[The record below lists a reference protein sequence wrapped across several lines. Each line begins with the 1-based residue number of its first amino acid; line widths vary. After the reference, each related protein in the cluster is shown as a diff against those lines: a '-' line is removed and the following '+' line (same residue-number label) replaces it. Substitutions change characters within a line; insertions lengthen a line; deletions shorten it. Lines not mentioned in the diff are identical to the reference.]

1 MLKRKI
7 SDYLESYFT
16 PNRREALLI
25 TGARQVGKSYAIR
38 EFGKSH
44 YSSFIEINLLE
55 DSIART
61 SISKASNSK
70 DLLLR
75 ITAIASQPLIKGK
88 TLIFFDEVQVVPEI
102 VTAIK
107 FLVEEGSYQYVL
119 SGSLLGIELKR
130 ISSMPVGYLTVKEM
144 YPLNLEEFYRACGIS
159 DNIFSVLEGAFKAER
174 EIDSIIHRKLM
185 ELFRLYLIVGGMPAV
200 VQTYLD
206 TNDIKKVVN
215 KQREI
220 LSMYVEDISQYDI
233 NNKLYIKDIFNLI
246 PAELNN
252 PNKRFILKN
261 LNENTK
267 FSRLEDSFIWIRE
280 AGVAI
285 GVYNIEEP
293 KLPLELAKL
302 RNLFKLFSNDVGL
315 LACQYA
321 DGIQLRILNNDIDI
335 NYGSIYENAVAE
347 ELFSHGLKL
356 YYFNSKKQGELDFVI
371 KIDDK
376 LLPIEVKS
384 GKNYLRHNALKN
396 VIENK
401 DYEIEKAY
409 VLYNENI
416 KRVGNIVYL
425 PIYLMMF
432 IKNREIENLIWKI
445 DLSSLPQ

>member
-88 TLIFFDEVQVVPEI
+88 TLIFFDEVQEVPEI

-119 SGSLLGIELKR
+119 SGSLLGIGLKG

-159 DNIFSVLEGAFKAER
+159 DNIFSVLEEAFKAER

-401 DYEIEKAY
+401 DYDIEKAY

-432 IKNREIENLIWKI
+432 IKNREIEKLIWKI

>member
-119 SGSLLGIELKR
+119 SGSLLGIGLKG

-159 DNIFSVLEGAFKAER
+159 DNIFSVLEEAFKAER

-267 FSRLEDSFIWIRE
+267 FSRVEDSFIWIRE

-347 ELFSHGLKL
+347 ELYSHGLKL

-371 KIDDK
+371 KLDDK
-376 LLPIEVKS
+376 ILPIEVKS

>member
-119 SGSLLGIELKR
+119 SGSLLGIGLKR

-159 DNIFSVLEGAFKAER
+159 DNIFSVLEEAFKAER

-347 ELFSHGLKL
+347 ELYSHGLKL

-371 KIDDK
+371 KLDDK

-416 KRVGNIVYL
+416 KRVGNIIYL

>member
-75 ITAIASQPLIKGK
+75 ITGIASQPLIKGK

-119 SGSLLGIELKR
+119 SGSLLGIGLKG

-159 DNIFSVLEGAFKAER
+159 DNIFSVLEEAFKAER

-261 LNENTK
+261 LNENAK

-347 ELFSHGLKL
+347 ELYSHGLKL

-371 KIDDK
+371 KLDDK
-376 LLPIEVKS
+376 ILPIEVKS

>member
-119 SGSLLGIELKR
+119 SGSLLGIGLKG

-159 DNIFSVLEGAFKAER
+159 DNIFSVLEEAFKAER

-261 LNENTK
+261 LNENAK

-376 LLPIEVKS
+376 ILPIEVKS

-401 DYEIEKAY
+401 DYDIEKAY

-432 IKNREIENLIWKI
+432 IKNREIEKLIWKI

>member
-119 SGSLLGIELKR
+119 SGSLLGIGLKR

-159 DNIFSVLEGAFKAER
+159 DNIFSVLEEAFKAER

-347 ELFSHGLKL
+347 ELYSHGLKL

-371 KIDDK
+371 KLDDK

>member
-75 ITAIASQPLIKGK
+75 ITAIAPQPLIKGK

-119 SGSLLGIELKR
+119 SGSLLGIGLKG

-159 DNIFSVLEGAFKAER
+159 DNIFSVLEEAFKAER

-261 LNENTK
+261 LNENAK

-371 KIDDK
+371 KLDDK
-376 LLPIEVKS
+376 ILPIEVKS

-401 DYEIEKAY
+401 DYDIEKAY

>member
-61 SISKASNSK
+61 SISKASNSR

-119 SGSLLGIELKR
+119 SGSLLGIGLKR

-159 DNIFSVLEGAFKAER
+159 DNIFSVLEEAFKAER

-347 ELFSHGLKL
+347 ELYSHGLKL

-371 KIDDK
+371 KLDDK

>member
-61 SISKASNSK
+61 SISKASNSR

-107 FLVEEGSYQYVL
+107 FLVEEGNYQYVL
-119 SGSLLGIELKR
+119 SGALLGIGLKG

-144 YPLNLEEFYRACGIS
+144 YPLNLEEFYRACGVS
-159 DNIFSVLEGAFKAER
+159 DNIFSVLEEAFKAER

-185 ELFRLYLIVGGMPAV
+185 ELFRLYLIIGGMPAV

-233 NNKLYIKDIFNLI
+233 NNKLYFKDIFNLI

-261 LNENTK
+261 LNENAK

-347 ELFSHGLKL
+347 ELYSHGLKL

-371 KIDDK
+371 KLDDK

-401 DYEIEKAY
+401 DYDIEKAY

>member
-119 SGSLLGIELKR
+119 SGSLLGIGLKR

-159 DNIFSVLEGAFKAER
+159 DNIFSVLEEAFKAER

-347 ELFSHGLKL
+347 ELYSHGLKL

-371 KIDDK
+371 KLDDK
-376 LLPIEVKS
+376 ILPIEVKS

-401 DYEIEKAY
+401 DYDIEKAY

>member
-119 SGSLLGIELKR
+119 SGSLLGIGLKG

-159 DNIFSVLEGAFKAER
+159 DNIFSVLEEAFKAER

-261 LNENTK
+261 LNENAK

-371 KIDDK
+371 KLDDK
-376 LLPIEVKS
+376 ILPIEVKS

-432 IKNREIENLIWKI
+432 IKNREIEKLIWKI

>member
-119 SGSLLGIELKR
+119 SGSLLGIGLKG

-159 DNIFSVLEGAFKAER
+159 DNIFSVLEEAFKAER

-220 LSMYVEDISQYDI
+220 LSMYVEDISQYNI

-347 ELFSHGLKL
+347 ELYSHGLKL

-371 KIDDK
+371 KLDDK

>member
-119 SGSLLGIELKR
+119 SGSLLGIGLKG

-159 DNIFSVLEGAFKAER
+159 DNIFSVLEEAFKAER

-261 LNENTK
+261 LNENAK

-371 KIDDK
+371 KLDDK
-376 LLPIEVKS
+376 ILPIEVKS

>member
-119 SGSLLGIELKR
+119 SGSLLGIGLKR

-347 ELFSHGLKL
+347 ELYSHGLKL

-371 KIDDK
+371 KLDDK

>member
-119 SGSLLGIELKR
+119 SGSLLGIGLKR

-159 DNIFSVLEGAFKAER
+159 DNIFSVLEEAFKAER

-261 LNENTK
+261 LNENAK

-445 DLSSLPQ
+445 DLSSLPK

>member
-119 SGSLLGIELKR
+119 SGSLLGIGLKG

-159 DNIFSVLEGAFKAER
+159 DNIFSVLEEAFKAER

-267 FSRLEDSFIWIRE
+267 FSRVEDSFIWIRE

-347 ELFSHGLKL
+347 ELYSHGLKL

-371 KIDDK
+371 KLDDK

-401 DYEIEKAY
+401 DYDIEKAY

>member
-119 SGSLLGIELKR
+119 SGSLLGIGLKG

-159 DNIFSVLEGAFKAER
+159 DNIFSVLEEAFKAER

-347 ELFSHGLKL
+347 ELYSHGLKL

-401 DYEIEKAY
+401 DYDIEKAY

>member
-119 SGSLLGIELKR
+119 SGSLLGIGLKR

-159 DNIFSVLEGAFKAER
+159 DNIFSVLEEAFKAER

-285 GVYNIEEP
+285 
-293 KLPLELAKL
+293 
-302 RNLFKLFSNDVGL
+302 FKSFFICSRFTCLS
-315 LACQYA
+315 AA
-321 DGIQLRILNNDIDI
+321 
-335 NYGSIYENAVAE
+335 
-347 ELFSHGLKL
+347 
-356 YYFNSKKQGELDFVI
+356 
-371 KIDDK
+371 
-376 LLPIEVKS
+376 
-384 GKNYLRHNALKN
+384 AL
-396 VIENK
+396 
-401 DYEIEKAY
+401 
-409 VLYNENI
+409 
-416 KRVGNIVYL
+416 
-425 PIYLMMF
+425 
-432 IKNREIENLIWKI
+432 
-445 DLSSLPQ
+445 

>member
-119 SGSLLGIELKR
+119 SGSLLGIGLKG

-159 DNIFSVLEGAFKAER
+159 DNIFSVLEEAFKAER
-174 EIDSIIHRKLM
+174 EIDS
-185 ELFRLYLIVGGMPAV
+185 ELP
-200 VQTYLD
+200 
-206 TNDIKKVVN
+206 
-215 KQREI
+215 
-220 LSMYVEDISQYDI
+220 
-233 NNKLYIKDIFNLI
+233 
-246 PAELNN
+246 P
-252 PNKRFILKN
+252 P
-261 LNENTK
+261 
-267 FSRLEDSFIWIRE
+267 
-280 AGVAI
+280 
-285 GVYNIEEP
+285 
-293 KLPLELAKL
+293 
-302 RNLFKLFSNDVGL
+302 
-315 LACQYA
+315 
-321 DGIQLRILNNDIDI
+321 
-335 NYGSIYENAVAE
+335 
-347 ELFSHGLKL
+347 
-356 YYFNSKKQGELDFVI
+356 
-371 KIDDK
+371 
-376 LLPIEVKS
+376 
-384 GKNYLRHNALKN
+384 
-396 VIENK
+396 
-401 DYEIEKAY
+401 
-409 VLYNENI
+409 
-416 KRVGNIVYL
+416 
-425 PIYLMMF
+425 
-432 IKNREIENLIWKI
+432 
-445 DLSSLPQ
+445 

>member
-119 SGSLLGIELKR
+119 SGSLLGIGLKG

-159 DNIFSVLEGAFKAER
+159 DNIFSVLEEAFKAER

-220 LSMYVEDISQYDI
+220 LSMYVEDISQYNI

-347 ELFSHGLKL
+347 ELYSHGLKL

-371 KIDDK
+371 KLDDK

-401 DYEIEKAY
+401 DYDIEKAY

>member
-61 SISKASNSK
+61 SMSKASNSK

-119 SGSLLGIELKR
+119 SGSLLGIGLKR

-159 DNIFSVLEGAFKAER
+159 DNIFSVLEEAFKAER

-347 ELFSHGLKL
+347 ELYSHGLKL

-371 KIDDK
+371 KLDDK
-376 LLPIEVKS
+376 ILPIEVKS

>member
-119 SGSLLGIELKR
+119 SGSLLGIGLKR

-159 DNIFSVLEGAFKAER
+159 DNIFSVLEEAFKAER

-321 DGIQLRILNNDIDI
+321 DSIQLRILNNDIDI

-347 ELFSHGLKL
+347 ELYSHGLKL

-371 KIDDK
+371 KLDDK

>member
-119 SGSLLGIELKR
+119 SGSLLGIGLKG

-159 DNIFSVLEGAFKAER
+159 DNIFSVLEEAFKAER

-347 ELFSHGLKL
+347 ELYSHGLKL

>member
-119 SGSLLGIELKR
+119 SGSLLGIGLKG

-159 DNIFSVLEGAFKAER
+159 DNIFSVLEEAFKAER

-261 LNENTK
+261 LNENAK

-347 ELFSHGLKL
+347 ELYSHGLKL

-371 KIDDK
+371 KLDDK

-401 DYEIEKAY
+401 DYDIEKAY

-432 IKNREIENLIWKI
+432 IKNREIEKLIWKI

>member
-75 ITAIASQPLIKGK
+75 ISAIASQPLIKGK

-119 SGSLLGIELKR
+119 SGSLLGIGLKG

-159 DNIFSVLEGAFKAER
+159 DNIFSVLEEAFKAER

-371 KIDDK
+371 KLDDK

-401 DYEIEKAY
+401 DYDIEKAY

>member
-119 SGSLLGIELKR
+119 SGSLLGIGLKG

-159 DNIFSVLEGAFKAER
+159 DNIFSVLEEAFKAER

-261 LNENTK
+261 LNENAK

-401 DYEIEKAY
+401 DYDIEKAY

-432 IKNREIENLIWKI
+432 IKNREIEKLIWKI

>member
-119 SGSLLGIELKR
+119 SGSLLGIGLKG

-159 DNIFSVLEGAFKAER
+159 DNIFSVLEEAFKAER

-347 ELFSHGLKL
+347 ELYSHGLKL
-356 YYFNSKKQGELDFVI
+356 YYFNSNKQGELDFVI
-371 KIDDK
+371 KLDDK
-376 LLPIEVKS
+376 ILPIEVKS

>member
-119 SGSLLGIELKR
+119 SGSLLGIGLKR

-159 DNIFSVLEGAFKAER
+159 DNIFSVLEEAFKAER

-347 ELFSHGLKL
+347 ELYSHGLKL

-371 KIDDK
+371 KLDDK
-376 LLPIEVKS
+376 ILPIEVKS

-432 IKNREIENLIWKI
+432 IKNREIEKLIWKI

>member
-159 DNIFSVLEGAFKAER
+159 DNIFSVLEEAFKAER
-174 EIDSIIHRKLM
+174 ENDSIIHRKLM

-261 LNENTK
+261 LNENAK

-347 ELFSHGLKL
+347 ELYSHGLKL

-371 KIDDK
+371 KLDDK

>member
-119 SGSLLGIELKR
+119 SGSLLGIGLKR

-347 ELFSHGLKL
+347 ELYSHGLKL

-371 KIDDK
+371 KLDDK
-376 LLPIEVKS
+376 ILPIEVKS

>member
-119 SGSLLGIELKR
+119 SGSLLGIGLKR

-159 DNIFSVLEGAFKAER
+159 DNIFSVLEEAFKAER

-371 KIDDK
+371 KLDDK
-376 LLPIEVKS
+376 ILPIEVKS

>member
-119 SGSLLGIELKR
+119 SGSLLGIGLKR

-159 DNIFSVLEGAFKAER
+159 DNIFSVLEEAFKAER

-261 LNENTK
+261 LNENAK

-371 KIDDK
+371 KLDDK
-376 LLPIEVKS
+376 ILPIEVKS

>member
-119 SGSLLGIELKR
+119 SGSLLGIGLKG

-159 DNIFSVLEGAFKAER
+159 DNIFSVLEEAFKAER

-347 ELFSHGLKL
+347 ELYSHGLKL

-371 KIDDK
+371 KLDDK
-376 LLPIEVKS
+376 ILPIEVKS

>member
-119 SGSLLGIELKR
+119 SGSLLGIGLKG

-159 DNIFSVLEGAFKAER
+159 DNIFSVLEEAFKAER

-335 NYGSIYENAVAE
+335 NYGSIYENAVSE
-347 ELFSHGLKL
+347 ELYSHGLKL

-371 KIDDK
+371 KLDDK
-376 LLPIEVKS
+376 ILPIEVKS

-401 DYEIEKAY
+401 DYDIEKAY

-432 IKNREIENLIWKI
+432 IKNREIEKLIWKI

>member
-61 SISKASNSK
+61 SISKASNSR

-119 SGSLLGIELKR
+119 SGSLLGIGLKG

-159 DNIFSVLEGAFKAER
+159 DNIFSVLEEAFKAER

-401 DYEIEKAY
+401 DYDIEKAY

-432 IKNREIENLIWKI
+432 IKNREIEKLIWKI

>member
-119 SGSLLGIELKR
+119 SGSLLGIGLKG

-159 DNIFSVLEGAFKAER
+159 DNIFSVLEEAFKAER

-206 TNDIKKVVN
+206 TNDIKN
-215 KQREI
+215 NI
-220 LSMYVEDISQYDI
+220 ICDNCGNYVSV
-233 NNKLYIKDIFNLI
+233 KDAN
-246 PAELNN
+246 
-252 PNKRFILKN
+252 
-261 LNENTK
+261 
-267 FSRLEDSFIWIRE
+267 
-280 AGVAI
+280 
-285 GVYNIEEP
+285 
-293 KLPLELAKL
+293 
-302 RNLFKLFSNDVGL
+302 
-315 LACQYA
+315 
-321 DGIQLRILNNDIDI
+321 
-335 NYGSIYENAVAE
+335 
-347 ELFSHGLKL
+347 
-356 YYFNSKKQGELDFVI
+356 
-371 KIDDK
+371 
-376 LLPIEVKS
+376 IEVK
-384 GKNYLRHNALKN
+384 
-396 VIENK
+396 
-401 DYEIEKAY
+401 
-409 VLYNENI
+409 
-416 KRVGNIVYL
+416 
-425 PIYLMMF
+425 
-432 IKNREIENLIWKI
+432 
-445 DLSSLPQ
+445 

>member
-119 SGSLLGIELKR
+119 SGSLLGIGLKR

-159 DNIFSVLEGAFKAER
+159 DNIFSVLEEAFKAER

-261 LNENTK
+261 LNENAK

-315 LACQYA
+315 LVPC
-321 DGIQLRILNNDIDI
+321 ND
-335 NYGSIYENAVAE
+335 
-347 ELFSHGLKL
+347 
-356 YYFNSKKQGELDFVI
+356 
-371 KIDDK
+371 
-376 LLPIEVKS
+376 
-384 GKNYLRHNALKN
+384 
-396 VIENK
+396 
-401 DYEIEKAY
+401 
-409 VLYNENI
+409 
-416 KRVGNIVYL
+416 
-425 PIYLMMF
+425 
-432 IKNREIENLIWKI
+432 
-445 DLSSLPQ
+445 

>member
-61 SISKASNSK
+61 SISKASNSR

-119 SGSLLGIELKR
+119 SGSLLGIGLKG

-159 DNIFSVLEGAFKAER
+159 DNIFSVLEEAFKAER

-261 LNENTK
+261 LNENAK

-401 DYEIEKAY
+401 DYDIEKAY

-432 IKNREIENLIWKI
+432 IKNREIEKLIWKI